1 MNIPSGSRL
10 EKIDIAIVGAGP
22 HALTLATHLL
32 QKRKEMQ
39 GKFVVFDPSGRWLSQ
54 WSQQFAAQ
62 EILHLRSP
70 AVHHPDPDPYS
81 LRRFAQNRSQE
92 LFPPYDLPGTKLF
105 EEFCQ
110 ETIARWQ
117 LENAVIPA
125 KVTGIESLSGSRGFR
140 LEREGDS
147 AVIARRV
154 VMAAGG
160 GRPSFPDWVQQIE
173 TDYPRDRLCHSQSV
187 DLRQLQLRGDR
198 ILMIGGGLTSGH
210 LALGATSRGARV
222 TLMVKR
228 RLQEKLFD
236 AEPGWLGPKYLK
248 GFVAESDWSRRWE
261 LIQQARNG
269 GSMTPEVATRLRRE
283 SRNGNLVIQE
293 ECQVVRASW
302 NSGEW
307 QIVCNDGTNYT
318 CDRIWLATGTKV
330 DVTMDPLLAQVLISH
345 PIPIVNGLPVLDE
358 HLRWPGCELLIMGG
372 LAALQV
378 GPVARNLSGARMASD
393 RIQPALTKAS
403 VRKSFPGLSYA

>member
-1 MNIPSGSRL
+1 MNLTPGSRL
-10 EKIDIAIVGAGP
+10 GKIDIAIIGAGP

-32 QKRKEMQ
+32 QKRKEMR
-39 GKFVVFDPSGRWLSQ
+39 GKFVVFDPSGQWLSQ

-62 EILHLRSP
+62 EIPHLRSP

-81 LRRFAQNRSQE
+81 LRRFAQNRGDE

-105 EEFCQ
+105 EEFCR
-110 ETIARWQ
+110 ETIARWH
-117 LENAVIPA
+117 LENAVIPG
-125 KVTGIESLSGSRGFR
+125 KVTAVEPLSESRGFR

-147 AVIARRV
+147 PVMARRV
-154 VMAAGG
+154 VMATGG

-173 TDYPRDRLCHSQSV
+173 TDYPPHRLCHSQSV
-187 DLRQLQLRGDR
+187 DLRQLNLRGDR
-198 ILMIGGGLTSGH
+198 LLIIGGGLTSGH
-210 LALGATSRGARV
+210 LALGATSRGAKV
-222 TLMVKR
+222 TLMIKR

-248 GFVAESDWSRRWE
+248 GFVAESDWSQRWK
-261 LIQQARNG
+261 LIQQARDG

-283 SRNGNLVIQE
+283 SRNGSLVIQE
-293 ECQVVRASW
+293 ECQVVRAVW
-302 NSGEW
+302 NAGEW
-307 QIVCNDGTNYT
+307 QIVCNDGTTYT
-318 CDRIWLATGTKV
+318 CDRIWVATGTTV
-330 DVTMDPLLAQVLISH
+330 DITAEPLFESVLAAY
-345 PIPIVNGLPVLDE
+345 PIPLVKGLPVLDE
-358 HLRWPGCELLIMGG
+358 HLRWPGCELFVMGA

-403 VRKSFPGLSYA
+403 VRKSLPALRYA